1 MTDGSEAT
9 REPEATPAPTPTW
22 DLELDGATHIVTVG
36 AWSVAMGY
44 PHTFTADGVKHD
56 LGHFSSRPVTVPFD
70 IAGHPGSVTLWHTM
84 PRLGTR
90 LSRAMAE
97 VVQGRQRR
105 AFEGKPSSSLGWSVY
120 ELRVDEQDRGG
131 WVLTSDRG
139 VFISW
144 RFVPAGGELPANGT
158 PDWPVVGGPG

>member
-1 MTDGSEAT
+1 MSEG
-9 REPEATPAPTPTW
+9 PELEQAPTPRW
-22 DLELDGATHIVTVG
+22 DVELDGATHDVTVG
-36 AWSVAMGY
+36 AWSVARGY
-44 PHTFTADGVKHD
+44 PHTFSADGTEHD
-56 LGHFSSRPVTVPFD
+56 LGHFSSRPVAIPFD
-70 IAGHPGSVTLWHTM
+70 LAGHPASMTLWHTM

-120 ELRVDEQDRGG
+120 ELRVDDEDRGG

-144 RFVPAGGELPANGT
+144 RFVPAGGELPAMGT
-158 PDWPVVGGPG
+158 ADWPA